1 MAIDCCWLFLGL
13 LLLLLLL
20 LFLGGWPLH
29 YHCSII
35 LDMGVMI
42 SQSHWLGVTCHSK
55 LDIWL
60 TNYCVRHSRWLAGWR
75 CGVTLAPPHWLTLI
89 TQISCASPAVVGGML
104 VDGNHIK
111 VLLTLPHLWL
121 LIALAGCW
129 DLSGAFTLLSNTLV
143 YVSWVK

>member
-1 MAIDCCWLFLGL
+1 MAIDCCWLFLG
-13 LLLLLLL
+13 LL

-89 TQISCASPAVVGGML
+89 TQISCASPAVVGGGGGDAGWWKPHQSLADSTPPVAADCSGRML
-104 VDGNHIK
+104 GSQRGIHTTEQYTSV
-111 VLLTLPHLWL
+111 
-121 LIALAGCW
+121 C
-129 DLSGAFTLLSNTLV
+129 LLS
-143 YVSWVK
+143 KIR